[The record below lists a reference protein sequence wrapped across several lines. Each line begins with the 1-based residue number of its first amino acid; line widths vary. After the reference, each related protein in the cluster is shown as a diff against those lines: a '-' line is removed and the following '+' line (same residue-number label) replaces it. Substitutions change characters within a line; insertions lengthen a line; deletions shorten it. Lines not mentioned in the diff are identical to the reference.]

1 MVVRVRKR
9 VGALGFEAALGRLVE
24 DGLVRFSS
32 FVLRKNGDHKAVV
45 RLPAGLAA
53 VVVADQAVT
62 VHGALFGV
70 EGEIMSAVRTATFQ
84 LAFPPDAARRWWSL
98 STEIFEA
105 EEEFEPATLVSAGI
119 SFTAPTPATRNEGVG
134 HRDRQPLRLT
144 DTHLSPPRAH
154 PTAAVRRTA
163 PPRPR

>member
-32 FVLRKNGDHKAVV
+32 FVLRNDGDHKAVV
-45 RLPAGLAA
+45 PLPAGLAA

-62 VHGALFGV
+62 VPGTLFGV
-70 EGEIMSAVRTATFQ
+70 EGESMSVG
-84 LAFPPDAARRWWSL
+84 PD
-98 STEIFEA
+98 TG
-105 EEEFEPATLVSAGI
+105 P
-119 SFTAPTPATRNEGVG
+119 RNEGVG